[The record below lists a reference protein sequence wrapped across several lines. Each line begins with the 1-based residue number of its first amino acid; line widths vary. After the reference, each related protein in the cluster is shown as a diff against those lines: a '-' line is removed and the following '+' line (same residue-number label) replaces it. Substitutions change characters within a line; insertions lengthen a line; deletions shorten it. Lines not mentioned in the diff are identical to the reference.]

1 MSARQGVGRL
11 RTWVRA
17 GYNEHDSEVGAQDEG
32 DWASS
37 WSGLTNVRSIG
48 RGGERLWWEEQGG
61 DSDARTGQLGW

>member
-32 DWASS
+32 
-37 WSGLTNVRSIG
+37 GLG
-48 RGGERLWWEEQGG
+48 QWLERLEQCQEHRSWWEEQGG
-61 DSDARTGQLGW
+61 DSDAKTGQSGW